1 MTRTTV
7 AAVAVTA
14 LLGPLAPAARAHDG
28 PPFPIVSDR
37 VVGPYRLSIW
47 TDPDTTDDGTPGGQ
61 FWVRLNP
68 ERSGVALPADTR
80 AQVGIR
86 PVGRSGPER
95 HADAGPVRGDV
106 TNQFAAVLM
115 DHEGRFA
122 VHVTVQGPLG
132 NATVDAEV
140 DATYDLRPPAY
151 LLPLYLAPFIAVG
164 LLWGRLMLRR
174 RRPTVQSSRGASS

>member
-1 MTRTTV
+1 MSRMA

-14 LLGPLAPAARAHDG
+14 ILGPLAADARAHDG
-28 PPFPIVSDR
+28 PPYPIVSNR
-37 VVGPYRLSIW
+37 IVGPYRLSIW

-68 ERSGVALPADTR
+68 ERSGATLPAGTR
-80 AQVGIR
+80 ARVGVR
-86 PVGRSGPER
+86 PVSGAGSER
-95 HADAGPVRGDV
+95 HADAAPVRGDV

-132 NATVDAEV
+132 DAAVDAEV

-151 LLPLYLAPFIAVG
+151 LLALYLAPFIAVG
-164 LLWGRLMLRR
+164 VLWGRLMLRR
-174 RRPTVQSSRGASS
+174 RTDRPHRRA

>member
-1 MTRTTV
+1 MTRTV

-14 LLGPLAPAARAHDG
+14 VLGPLAPAVCAHDG
-28 PPFPIVSDR
+28 PPYPIVSDR
-37 VVGPYRLSIW
+37 VAGPYRLSIW

-68 ERSGVALPADTR
+68 QRSDAELPAETR
-80 AQVGIR
+80 AHVGIR
-86 PVGRSGPER
+86 PLSSAGPER
-95 HADAGPVRGDV
+95 HADAAPVRGDV

-132 NATVDAEV
+132 DATVDAEV

-151 LLPLYLAPFIAVG
+151 VLALYLAPFIAVG
-164 LLWGRLMLRR
+164 LLWGRLLLRR
-174 RRPTVQSSRGASS
+174 RSAAGRRPDTDRER